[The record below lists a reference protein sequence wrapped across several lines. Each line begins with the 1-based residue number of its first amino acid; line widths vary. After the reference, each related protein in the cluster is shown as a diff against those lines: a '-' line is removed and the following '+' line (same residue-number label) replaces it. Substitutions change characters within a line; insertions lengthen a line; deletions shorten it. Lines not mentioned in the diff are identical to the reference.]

1 MATINLKVILYEYV
15 FETHWYYSN
24 LNLMERR
31 NLTRWPSQLP
41 ATQNVNVEMENGLTA
56 FFSIVYHCDKKV
68 Y

>member
-1 MATINLKVILYEYV
+1 
-15 FETHWYYSN
+15 
-24 LNLMERR
+24 MERR

-41 ATQNVNVEMENGLTA
+41 ATQNVDVEMENGLTA